1 MNYITSAPKG
11 ASKCNFRP
19 CEAIMTDDPTNQST
33 NPTTDQRALL
43 SIGKFPKTIFHRV
56 VSHWRITQI
65 SPVRVGGGDGME
77 LGGGADGLNLRWA
90 DASHL
95 LVLIIKH
102 RK

>member
-1 MNYITSAPKG
+1 MILKKLNTLNYDKKIYKKKEKQTKYTELMNYITSAPKG

-56 VSHWRITQI
+56 VSHWRITQ
-65 SPVRVGGGDGME
+65 M
-77 LGGGADGLNLRWA
+77 A
-90 DASHL
+90 
-95 LVLIIKH
+95 LI
-102 RK
+102 